1 MSTSPDLVGDNATN
15 RQAQPE
21 NCATIES
28 SCKHRKEYMPNYEVG
43 DTVEELRPDGTVEDT
58 GVVTKIE
65 EYGGFSPV
73 VYRVWATWENDLG
86 EFYFLSH
93 HELFRI
99 KVKRK
104 VEPEITL
111 ETVSKVLEQYFDSNP
126 AALDKTIGKHVLITR
141 VFYALQAKYEVDQ
154 KKNDPEYQKYLEL
167 KKKFDPE

>member
-1 MSTSPDLVGDNATN
+1 
-15 RQAQPE
+15 
-21 NCATIES
+21 
-28 SCKHRKEYMPNYEVG
+28 MPNYEVG

-65 EYGGFSPV
+65 EYRGTTPV
-73 VYRVWATWENDLG
+73 VYKVWATWEVDNRELNFPSNHD
-86 EFYFLSH
+86 
-93 HELFRI
+93 LFRI

-111 ETVSKVLEQYFDSNP
+111 ETVSKVLEQYFDLNP
-126 AALDKTIGKHVLITR
+126 AAVDKTIGKHVLITR